1 MQSSLEYYVIEI
13 FLKNNEAHMSQVTTQ
28 SSENTED
35 ADLEFTRQIRR
46 DLINE
51 MKRDG
56 LPKDAKDRALL
67 LAALNDSDRTALMIK
82 KIKSDEGMG
91 NKAAAAASMLASLLN
106 DPRIKSIG
114 IAEVGAVRQVTPALP
129 ADIENP
135 VVKEGEL
142 DMTPSNES
150 YATFTERHAIG

>member
-1 MQSSLEYYVIEI
+1 
-13 FLKNNEAHMSQVTTQ
+13 MSQVTTQ

-51 MKRDG
+51 MKKQG
-56 LPKDAKDRALL
+56 LPTDLKDRALL
-67 LAALNDSDRTALMIK
+67 LTALNDCDRTALMIK

-91 NKAAAAASMLASLLN
+91 NKAAAAASMLATLLN
-106 DPRIKSIG
+106 DPRVKQIG
-114 IAEVGAVRQVTPALP
+114 IADASVSRQVVPALP
-129 ADIENP
+129 ADLEAP

-142 DMTPSNES
+142 DMSPSNET
-150 YATFTERHAIG
+150 YATFTERHAIT

>member
-1 MQSSLEYYVIEI
+1 
-13 FLKNNEAHMSQVTTQ
+13 MSQVTTQ

-46 DLINE
+46 DLIIE

-142 DMTPSNES
+142 DMAPSNES